1 MSLSIL
7 FDMSETSQTT
17 LSKPPPI
24 HNSKWREYCILVPL
38 LSERHG
44 VVISLLKEEVGDLTQ
59 SYDTDIEQSF
69 LDDVFLKGARY
80 VGALDRDL
88 RGLAETGGGHQVEN
102 YMFAL
107 TLLRENLDGTIRFYF
122 RIRGRT

>member
-7 FDMSETSQTT
+7 FDMTETAQST
-17 LSKPPPI
+17 LNRPPPI
-24 HNSKWREYCILVPL
+24 QNARWPEYRNLVPL

-44 VVISLLKEEVGDLTQ
+44 VVITLLKEEVGDLTQ
-59 SYDTDIEQSF
+59 SYTTDLDQSF

-80 VGALDRDL
+80 FGLLDRDL
-88 RGLAETGGGHQVEN
+88 RALVEAGGGHQVET